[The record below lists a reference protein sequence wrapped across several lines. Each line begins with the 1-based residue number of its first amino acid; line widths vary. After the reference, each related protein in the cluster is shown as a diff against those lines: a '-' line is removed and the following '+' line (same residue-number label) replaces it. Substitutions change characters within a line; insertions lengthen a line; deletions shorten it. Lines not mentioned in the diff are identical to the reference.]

1 MLTIYSYATEATAK
15 YMPNLIKSSLKLFSV
30 VSKINTSN
38 TDPTITYLKPND
50 IEIKSKQHKYH
61 RIKMTRK
68 RDENYW
74 EKASITL
81 EIKDLRR
88 HQS

>member
-1 MLTIYSYATEATAK
+1 MLTIYSYAIEATAK
-15 YMPNLIKSSLKLFSV
+15 YMPNLIKSSLT
-30 VSKINTSN
+30 IYSN
-38 TDPTITYLKPND
+38 TDPTITYLKPRD
-50 IEIKSKQHKYH
+50 IEIKSKRHKYH

-81 EIKDLRR
+81 EIKDLR
-88 HQS
+88 